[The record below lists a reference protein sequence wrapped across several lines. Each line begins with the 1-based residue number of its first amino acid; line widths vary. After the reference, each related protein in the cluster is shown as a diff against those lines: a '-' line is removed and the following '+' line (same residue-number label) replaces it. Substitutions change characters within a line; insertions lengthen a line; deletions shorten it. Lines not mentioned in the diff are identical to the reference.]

1 MNFEL
6 TSQYKPTGDQP
17 EAISQ
22 LVAGLKQNVP
32 AQTLLGVTGS
42 GKTFTIA
49 NVIAQANRP
58 TLIVSHNKTLAAQL
72 YSEFKAFFPHN
83 AVEYFVS
90 YYDYYQPEAYLATTD
105 TYIEK
110 DMAINAEI
118 EKMRLRTTASLLSG
132 RRDVIVVSS
141 VSCLYGMADPH
152 VFSDC
157 IITLKRGMT
166 YPRSR
171 LMRDLAA
178 SYYINN
184 KVDFTSGS
192 FRVHGDTIDIFP
204 AIEGYDGVAYRVEYW
219 DDEIDSLSVIH
230 PVSGTIQ
237 GELDNLSIYPAN
249 LFVTTKEQ
257 TKQAIEEIK
266 KDLALRVAELE
277 SMEKHYEATRLQ
289 ERVKYDVEMISEIGY
304 CTGIENY
311 SRYFDGRSAGA
322 RPFCLLDYFP
332 QDFLLVVDESHVTIP
347 QVRAM
352 YGGDKARKTSLVDYG
367 FRLPAALDNRPL
379 TFDEFRELTPSTIY
393 ISATPAEYELEE
405 SEGVIVEQI
414 IRPTGLPDPIIE
426 VRPTEHQVD
435 DLMEEI
441 QQRRERH
448 QRVLVTTLTKRMA
461 EELSEY
467 LQRAGIATAYIHS
480 DVDTLERIRILD
492 ELRKGVFDVLVG
504 VNLLREG
511 LDLPEVSLVAIL
523 DADKEGFLRSH
534 RSLTQTAGRAARH
547 VEGKVL
553 FYADKITESM
563 QQTIDETADRRERQL
578 AYNKAN
584 NITPRQVVKS
594 GISLVSGGD
603 LPSTLPA
610 QAYIESSIPTKD
622 PMVEHLSASQLR
634 SLLDS
639 TRKKMYEAA
648 KALDFSEAARLR
660 DEANDLETKLLKLE
674 SHS

>member
-1 MNFEL
+1 
-6 TSQYKPTGDQP
+6 
-17 EAISQ
+17 
-22 LVAGLKQNVP
+22 
-32 AQTLLGVTGS
+32 
-42 GKTFTIA
+42 
-49 NVIAQANRP
+49 
-58 TLIVSHNKTLAAQL
+58 
-72 YSEFKAFFPHN
+72 
-83 AVEYFVS
+83 
-90 YYDYYQPEAYLATTD
+90 
-105 TYIEK
+105 
-110 DMAINAEI
+110 
-118 EKMRLRTTASLLSG
+118 
-132 RRDVIVVSS
+132 
-141 VSCLYGMADPH
+141 
-152 VFSDC
+152 
-157 IITLKRGMT
+157 
-166 YPRSR
+166 
-171 LMRDLAA
+171 
-178 SYYINN
+178 
-184 KVDFTSGS
+184 
-192 FRVHGDTIDIFP
+192 
-204 AIEGYDGVAYRVEYW
+204 
-219 DDEIDSLSVIH
+219 
-230 PVSGTIQ
+230 
-237 GELDNLSIYPAN
+237 
-249 LFVTTKEQ
+249 
-257 TKQAIEEIK
+257 
-266 KDLALRVAELE
+266 
-277 SMEKHYEATRLQ
+277 
-289 ERVKYDVEMISEIGY
+289 
-304 CTGIENY
+304 
-311 SRYFDGRSAGA
+311 
-322 RPFCLLDYFP
+322 
-332 QDFLLVVDESHVTIP
+332 
-347 QVRAM
+347 M

-461 EELSEY
+461 EELSEF

-634 SLLDS
+634 SLLDN

-674 SHS
+674 RAS

>member
-1 MNFEL
+1 M
-6 TSQYKPTGDQP
+6 
-17 EAISQ
+17 
-22 LVAGLKQNVP
+22 
-32 AQTLLGVTGS
+32 
-42 GKTFTIA
+42 
-49 NVIAQANRP
+49 
-58 TLIVSHNKTLAAQL
+58 
-72 YSEFKAFFPHN
+72 
-83 AVEYFVS
+83 
-90 YYDYYQPEAYLATTD
+90 
-105 TYIEK
+105 
-110 DMAINAEI
+110 
-118 EKMRLRTTASLLSG
+118 
-132 RRDVIVVSS
+132 
-141 VSCLYGMADPH
+141 
-152 VFSDC
+152 
-157 IITLKRGMT
+157 
-166 YPRSR
+166 
-171 LMRDLAA
+171 
-178 SYYINN
+178 
-184 KVDFTSGS
+184 
-192 FRVHGDTIDIFP
+192 
-204 AIEGYDGVAYRVEYW
+204 
-219 DDEIDSLSVIH
+219 
-230 PVSGTIQ
+230 
-237 GELDNLSIYPAN
+237 
-249 LFVTTKEQ
+249 
-257 TKQAIEEIK
+257 
-266 KDLALRVAELE
+266 
-277 SMEKHYEATRLQ
+277 
-289 ERVKYDVEMISEIGY
+289 
-304 CTGIENY
+304 
-311 SRYFDGRSAGA
+311 
-322 RPFCLLDYFP
+322 
-332 QDFLLVVDESHVTIP
+332 DESHVTIP

-405 SEGVIVEQI
+405 SEGVVVEQI

-578 AYNKAN
+578 TYNKAH
-584 NITPRQVVKS
+584 NITNPAPGCKIGHKPSRWRRPTLYPPRQ
-594 GISLVSGGD
+594 SL
-603 LPSTLPA
+603 
-610 QAYIESSIPTKD
+610 
-622 PMVEHLSASQLR
+622 H
-634 SLLDS
+634 
-639 TRKKMYEAA
+639 
-648 KALDFSEAARLR
+648 
-660 DEANDLETKLLKLE
+660 
-674 SHS
+674 